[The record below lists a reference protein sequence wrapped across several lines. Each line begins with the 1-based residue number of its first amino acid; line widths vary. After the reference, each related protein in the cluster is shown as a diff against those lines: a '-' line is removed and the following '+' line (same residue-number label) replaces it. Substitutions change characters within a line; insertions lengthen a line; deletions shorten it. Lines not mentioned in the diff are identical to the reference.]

1 MATGWEPENVGENE
15 ISDGEA
21 YHRALYIGG
30 EIERPADWHRDSAE
44 RLVQLAI
51 PQIKNGSLVVDY
63 GSGTGGSAIEL
74 LKEVEN
80 RGIEIDLVLID
91 PLVSWFSKARDLLN
105 SRPNVHFE
113 LSIEEDDSGRSSF
126 RRLDSILGGRKADI
140 IISSSTIHLI
150 PERAI
155 RDLAYQFAGSLRE
168 GGVFI
173 WNSGDLES
181 EFRPAHA
188 ALLHDPYRAIR
199 EILRNDE
206 IRVTRLSE
214 MSREERLQH
223 EGRLDRIFPGPY
235 SMDVIL
241 DALSAVGFSS
251 ETHHEVIGFSNADAE
266 RFALVPRLSEIAAPL
281 VVGGERDEAIRGAL
295 KIALAEIAERGMG
308 SDSEYR
314 SHWVYGVHRL
324 V

>member
-30 EIERPADWHRDSAE
+30 EIQRPADWHRDSAE

-80 RGIEIDLVLID
+80 RDIEIDLVLID

-113 LSIEEDDSGRSSF
+113 LSIEMNDTGRSSF
-126 RRLDSILGGRKADI
+126 RRLDSILGGRKADV

-168 GGVFI
+168 GGFFI

-214 MSREERLQH
+214 MSSEERLQH